1 MGAELEIWLLGG
13 FRVSVCSQP
22 VAEAAWRLSKAR
34 TLVKLLAL
42 TQGHR
47 MHREQLTDL
56 LWPELDTAAGAA
68 NLRKALHYARHAL
81 SADLVVSDRDLVGL
95 PPDRTWVDV
104 DAFEA
109 AAARCDN
116 ATANELYRGDLLPED
131 RFEDWAEHPRDRLR
145 SRFGKLLQNQAAD
158 LSGRGDHQAAAEILE
173 RLSLADPLNEQ
184 LVAALMSAFAAAGQR
199 HLALGWYRQLQQR
212 LADELGVSPSPQLA
226 KLRARIAAGRPTG
239 PSPEESPPAQ
249 AAPTPAAERKL
260 VTALL
265 AEPFEETVDRDAEV
279 ARSERDTWLRL
290 ACGVLEAWG
299 ATAQPMVGSGVLAVF
314 GLPAV
319 HEDDIARAL
328 HAGLQLVD
336 RLGPQVRIC
345 AATGEVIAPEGPAT
359 DPRDIVGEAL
369 DAVLQARTTARP
381 GQIIA
386 SDRTCRGAGPGFKLE
401 TLNPGWHVVRA
412 ADTRDSPARLRGP
425 IIGRDTE
432 LAMVTSLL
440 DAVAQTASPRLLM
453 VTGAAGVGKSRL
465 VAEVIRAAQTRY
477 PAAMVLQGRCVAL
490 GDDVTY
496 IALSEILRQA
506 CGVSLGDPPERAQ
519 ARLRTAVHG
528 ILDRLPPG
536 ADLDATVHALAVAAG
551 IPLRTNRLD
560 GLAPHQVQDE
570 LAQAWALF
578 ATGCAAD
585 NPAVLVIEDLHWA
598 STALLDMV
606 ELIIARATGPVL
618 VIGTARPDLAALRPG
633 FGAGLEGVTS
643 VALRPLPDGPSRTLL
658 NRVIPSGDLP
668 ESRRRHLLDR
678 AEGNPLF
685 LEQLA
690 LHLDDSRDESLPDSL
705 HGLLAARID
714 TVPEP
719 ARRVLQW
726 AAAIGR
732 VFWAQPLEQALPDLA
747 VDDLLAELERRGII
761 AARTTRTLPGHAD
774 YAFRH
779 ILLREVAYASMPKAT
794 RARAHATIG
803 RWLTGLA
810 ADDEGVAELLAH
822 HFGEAAAGVGADL
835 AWSDAGDRETIRAS
849 AFRHLLAAGDIARR
863 RADVARAIELHTR
876 AQALAHADDESV
888 TAFEALA
895 EDHQM
900 AYHGDQA
907 SQCYLDAL
915 AIAGEPRV
923 EARLCRKLALTM
935 ADTPGAFHI
944 NPEPTAVEDLVARGL
959 RAAAGDE
966 VETAWLLV
974 VRGMSTKLWRD
985 SEPFDQPTERRPV
998 QLQIADVERAAGLGR
1013 RLGLPGLVSKADDAL
1028 FVLHG
1033 IAGAYQDVLLLAR
1046 RRLDDIDRARS
1057 RLERADT
1064 LRNAALST
1072 MWIAGDYQEGRELAT
1087 RAHELSIDTNP
1098 HQLMH
1103 ATYPLLVTL
1112 FHLGHWSELP
1122 AILDQHL
1129 DAFTAEPALGCAFV
1143 RDGLA
1148 IAATMYA
1155 HRREFERAAAIAAR
1169 LGDPLHDIDA
1179 SAWQARYATAS
1190 GNPVTAVRISR
1201 AKAREGRMYGP
1212 QHALALVDALVALQN
1227 WDELPDVLT
1236 AARAVS
1242 GGLALLAPHCDRA
1255 EGMAAVAAGRPQFAT
1270 TRLRA
1275 ALAAFERLNTPFEAA
1290 CTGEH
1295 LAPLVGEREARHLL
1309 ASARATRD
1317 RLGAPR
1323 LPPGAADEHLN

>member
-1 MGAELEIWLLGG
+1 MGAELEVWLLGG

-22 VAEAAWRLSKAR
+22 VADAAWRLSKAR

-42 TQGHR
+42 TEGHR

-56 LWPELDTAAGAA
+56 LWPDLDSAAGAA

-104 DAFEA
+104 EAFEA
-109 AAARCDN
+109 AAGRGDI

-145 SRFGKLLQNQAAD
+145 SRFGTLLQDQAAE
-158 LSGRGDHQAAAEILE
+158 LSGRGDHRAAAEILE
-173 RLSLADPLNEQ
+173 RLALADPLNEE

-212 LADELGVSPSPQLA
+212 LADELGVSPGPQLA
-226 KLRARIAAGRPTG
+226 KLRARIAAGG
-239 PSPEESPPAQ
+239 HLLPSP
-249 AAPTPAAERKL
+249 AAPPRQPPSIQAAERKL
-260 VTALL
+260 VTTLL
-265 AEPFEETVDRDAEV
+265 AEPFEEAVDRDAEV
-279 ARSERDTWLRL
+279 ARLERDSWLRL

-299 ATAQPMVGSGVLAVF
+299 ATTQPMVGGGVVAVF

-319 HEDDIARAL
+319 HEDDTARAL

-336 RLGPQVRIC
+336 QFGPQVRIC

-381 GQIIA
+381 GQVIA
-386 SDRTCRGAGPGFKLE
+386 SDRTCRGAGPGFELE
-401 TLNPGWHVVRA
+401 NLDRGWHVVRA
-412 ADTRDSPARLRGP
+412 ADTSDSLARLRGP
-425 IIGRDTE
+425 IVGRDTE
-432 LAMVTSLL
+432 LAMVASLL
-440 DAVAQTASPRLLM
+440 DAVAQTGSPRLLT
-453 VTGAAGVGKSRL
+453 VIGAAGVGKSRL
-465 VAEVIRAAQTRY
+465 VAEVVRAAQTRY
-477 PAAMVLQGRCVAL
+477 PSAMVLQGRCVAL

-506 CGVSLGDPPERAQ
+506 CGISLGDPPERSQ
-519 ARLRTAVHG
+519 TRLRTAVHG

-551 IPLRTNRLD
+551 IPLPSNPLD
-560 GLAPHQVQDE
+560 GLAPNQVHDE
-570 LAQAWALF
+570 LAQACALF

-585 NPAVLVIEDLHWA
+585 HPAVLVIEDLHWA
-598 STALLDMV
+598 STALLHMV
-606 ELIIARATGPVL
+606 ELIVARATGPVL

-633 FGAGLEGVTS
+633 FGAGLEGITS
-643 VALRPLPDGPSRTLL
+643 VALRPLPDAPSRALL
-658 NRVIPSGDLP
+658 NRMIPSSDLP
-668 ESRRRHLLDR
+668 ESRRQHLLDR

-690 LHLDDSRDESLPDSL
+690 LHLDDSGDHPLPDSL

-726 AAAIGR
+726 AAAVGR
-732 VFWAQPLEQALPDLA
+732 VFWAEPLERALPDLA
-747 VDDLLAELERRGII
+747 VDDLLAELERRGMIV
-761 AARTTRTLPGHAD
+761 ARTTHSLPGHAD

-779 ILLREVAYASMPKAT
+779 VLLREVAYASMPKGT
-794 RARAHATIG
+794 RARAHATVG
-803 RWLTGLA
+803 RWLSGLA
-810 ADDEGVAELLAH
+810 AADEAVAELLAY

-835 AWSDAGDRETIRAS
+835 AWSDASERETIRAS

-863 RADVARAIELHTR
+863 RADVTRAIELHTR
-876 AQALAHADDESV
+876 ARALAHTDDESL
-888 TAFEALA
+888 TALEALG
-895 EDHQM
+895 EDHQT
-900 AYHGDQA
+900 AYHGDEA
-907 SQCYLDAL
+907 SRCYLDAL
-915 AIAGEPRV
+915 AIAREPRV
-923 EARLCRKLALTM
+923 QARLCRRLALTM
-935 ADTPGAFHI
+935 ADTPGAFHT
-944 NPEPTAVEDLVARGL
+944 NPEPAAVEDLVTRGL

-966 VETAWLLV
+966 AETAWLLV
-974 VRGMSTKLWRD
+974 VRGMSTKLWRGSD
-985 SEPFDQPTERRPV
+985 PFDLPTNTRPIQV
-998 QLQIADVERAAGLGR
+998 QIGDVERAAATGR
-1013 RLGLPGLVSKADDAL
+1013 RLDLPDLISKADDAL
-1028 FVLHG
+1028 FVLYG
-1033 IAGAYQDVLLLAR
+1033 IAGAYPDVLRLAR
-1046 RRLDDIDRARS
+1046 RRLDELDRARS

-1064 LRNAALST
+1064 LRNAAVST
-1072 MWIAGDYQEGRELAT
+1072 MWIAGDYEQGSRLAI
-1087 RAHELSIDTNP
+1087 RAYELSIDTNP

-1103 ATYPLLVTL
+1103 AIYPLLVAL
-1112 FHLGHWSELP
+1112 FQLGRWSELP

-1129 DAFTAEPALGCAFV
+1129 DAFTAEPALGCAYV
-1143 RDGLA
+1143 RDGPA
-1148 IAATMYA
+1148 IGATMYA
-1155 HRREFERAAAIAAR
+1155 HRGDFERAAAIAAR

-1190 GNPVTAVRISR
+1190 GDPATAVRISR

-1212 QHALALVDALVALQN
+1212 QHALGLIDALVALQD
-1227 WDELPDVLT
+1227 WDELPDVLS

-1255 EGMAAVAAGRPQFAT
+1255 EGLAAVAAGRPQFAT
-1270 TRLRA
+1270 ARLRA
-1275 ALAAFERLNTPFEAA
+1275 ALAGFERLNIPFEAA
-1290 CTGEH
+1290 RTGEH
-1295 LAPLVGEREARHLL
+1295 LAPLVGEPEARHLL

-1323 LPPGAADEHLN
+1323 LPPGRDG